1 MLREIAMHPFIQPLY
16 YVVHRLFKEFGMS
29 VREKTGLKTYPIF
42 LMILEFVRQFGSEIA
57 KALETLSLPRIV
69 NSCLDKM
76 KKDENDPDKG

>member
-1 MLREIAMHPFIQPLY
+1 MKLRIYTL
-16 YVVHRLFKEFGMS
+16 
-29 VREKTGLKTYPIF
+29 
-42 LMILEFVRQFGSEIA
+42 LEFVRQFGSEIA